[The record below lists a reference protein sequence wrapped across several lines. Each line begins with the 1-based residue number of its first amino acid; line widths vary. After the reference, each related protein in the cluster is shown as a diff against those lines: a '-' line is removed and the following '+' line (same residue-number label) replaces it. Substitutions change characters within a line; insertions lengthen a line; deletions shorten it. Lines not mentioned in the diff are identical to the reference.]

1 MNMLRQ
7 RNVGPN
13 APSSG
18 RSGPPS
24 HVNVP
29 QTPSNDH
36 TDFRILPAEK
46 LHDLVHRPKGQ
57 KRQKAWIFGLGGIF
71 GLVVAAMFAN
81 QNQMLD
87 LAAFQDLNLESII
100 DVLPAGILRDAKD
113 FQVSTGSFD
122 IVEAQR

>member
-1 MNMLRQ
+1 MNVLRR
-7 RNVGPN
+7 RNAG
-13 APSSG
+13 SSSSSSAG
-18 RSGPPS
+18 NGPPS
-24 HVNVP
+24 HINIP

-36 TDFRILPAEK
+36 TDFRILPAQK
-46 LHDLVHRPKGQ
+46 LHEIVQGPKGS